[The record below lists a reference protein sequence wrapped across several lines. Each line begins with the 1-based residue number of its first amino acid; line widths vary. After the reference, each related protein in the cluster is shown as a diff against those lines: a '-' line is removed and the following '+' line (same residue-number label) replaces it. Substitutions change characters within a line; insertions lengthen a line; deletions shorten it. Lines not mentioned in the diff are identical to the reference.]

1 MKIVYMH
8 DCEPAEYLQD
18 TNEFLLK
25 RTLKNNNKTLFPL
38 ANSRKNILSQQSF
51 HFNVHTKLYNF

>member
-1 MKIVYMH
+1 MH

-38 ANSRKNILSQQSF
+38 ANSRKNILNQQSF
-51 HFNVHTKLYNF
+51 HFNVQTEYNF